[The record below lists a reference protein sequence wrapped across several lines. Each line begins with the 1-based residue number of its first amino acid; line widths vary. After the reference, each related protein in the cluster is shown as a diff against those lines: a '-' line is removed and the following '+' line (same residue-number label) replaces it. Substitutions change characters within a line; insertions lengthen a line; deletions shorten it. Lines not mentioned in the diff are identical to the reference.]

1 MTASTMFQPLLA
13 REIRATAQGLLVV
26 LPDRD
31 VLMPWSECSPRLAAA
46 SDSQRAEAHLS
57 PSGYGIHWPL
67 IDEDL
72 AVGPLVAGCG

>member
-1 MTASTMFQPLLA
+1 MTASTMLQPLLA
-13 REIRATAQGLLVV
+13 REIRATVQGLLVV

-31 VLMPWSECSPRLAAA
+31 VFSPWSECSPRLAAA

-72 AVGPLVAGCG
+72 AVGPLVAGWG

>member
-1 MTASTMFQPLLA
+1 MTASMMLQPLLA
-13 REIRATAQGLLVV
+13 REIRATVQGLLVV

-31 VLMPWSECSPRLAAA
+31 VLIPWSECSPRLAAA

-72 AVGPLVAGCG
+72 AVAPLVAGWG